1 MKKITLLVSIVMIT
15 VNVISTNL
23 VTNPGFEAEPSGYT
37 VVESSLNVLMRVAN
51 HQDAI
56 TQTASPTAPATAIT
70 DGMWV
75 RKSPNS
81 GYIKGVIRTD
91 LTNPDGS
98 VNPNSCLNLRINQ
111 NATTTGLTNWY
122 QTVAQQRIAGGLNVT
137 KKYAVK
143 FKAKIDNET
152 SPTLTNVCDKV
163 VVVIRDITNNLQTTQ
178 TISVTTNEW
187 TEYSRI
193 FDLPAWVS
201 GGGAGADCNNVI
213 LGFGISTTYGLND
226 DPTKTNYSSIL
237 IDNIELV
244 DESMLTGY
252 NNVVSNFTI
261 FSEKNTLHIQNI
273 KADTKIAIYDLTGN
287 VVYSKISSENNLLVN
302 NLSRGIYLV
311 KAANQ
316 VKKVVVD

>member
-1 MKKITLLVSIVMIT
+1 
-15 VNVISTNL
+15 
-23 VTNPGFEAEPSGYT
+23 
-37 VVESSLNVLMRVAN
+37 
-51 HQDAI
+51 
-56 TQTASPTAPATAIT
+56 
-70 DGMWV
+70 
-75 RKSPNS
+75 
-81 GYIKGVIRTD
+81 
-91 LTNPDGS
+91 
-98 VNPNSCLNLRINQ
+98 
-111 NATTTGLTNWY
+111 
-122 QTVAQQRIAGGLNVT
+122 
-137 KKYAVK
+137 
-143 FKAKIDNET
+143 
-152 SPTLTNVCDKV
+152 
-163 VVVIRDITNNLQTTQ
+163 
-178 TISVTTNEW
+178 
-187 TEYSRI
+187 
-193 FDLPAWVS
+193 
-201 GGGAGADCNNVI
+201 
-213 LGFGISTTYGLND
+213 LND